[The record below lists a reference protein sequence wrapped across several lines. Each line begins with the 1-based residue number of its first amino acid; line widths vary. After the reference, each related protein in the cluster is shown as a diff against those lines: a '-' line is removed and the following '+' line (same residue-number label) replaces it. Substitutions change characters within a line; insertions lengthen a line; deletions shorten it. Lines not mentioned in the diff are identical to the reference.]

1 MSGLM
6 NKLIK
11 INHVLQFIVYVVFIV
26 FLSVTIYS
34 SLSASR
40 GNSAEE
46 VDLGKSESS
55 DKLGEYVSIPVTASN
70 DKFLVSYVVNFD
82 KDRSSYKSFKSSG
95 SNEKYT
101 SFLSSNLWGCY
112 RCSISNLKIINRK
125 TSVPNDLFDAREVIG
140 GFAIPRN
147 KDQDGKPI
155 KNKLDRIFFSKVD
168 ADYNSDNVLS
178 SKDGYRLY
186 ISDFSGKSKVALSP
200 KGTDVVSYRVD
211 YNFKKIYIQVKKDSN
226 KNFMFDVGDDVVVLD
241 VSLGEYFEG

>member
-11 INHVLQFIVYVVFIV
+11 INHVLQFIVYVVFII

-40 GNSAEE
+40 GNSAEQ
-46 VDLGKSESS
+46 VDLNKSENG

-82 KDRSSYKSFKSSG
+82 KNRSSYKNFKSSG

-101 SFLSSNLWGCY
+101 SFLSPNLWGCY
-112 RCSISNLKIINRK
+112 RCSISNLKIINRN
-125 TSVPNDLFDAREVIG
+125 TSKSKDLFDGREVIG

-147 KDQDGKPI
+147 KDRDGKPR

-168 ADYNSDNVLS
+168 ADYNSDKVLS

-186 ISDFSGKSKVALSP
+186 ISDFRGKSKVALSP
-200 KGTDVVSYRVD
+200 EGTDVVGYRVD
-211 YNFKKIYIQVKKDSN
+211 YEFKKIYIQVKKDSN
-226 KNFMFDVGDDVVVLD
+226 KNFKFDDGDDVVVLD
-241 VSLGEYFEG
+241 VSLSEYFES